1 MMNPSAG
8 PELVVVEVGS
18 GGDEEVRVVARRVGL
33 NRRELGYLPGQNRI
47 DMDIRLLALRCQIKP

>member
-18 GGDEEVRVVARRVGL
+18 GGDEEVSVVARRVGL
-33 NRRELGYLPGQNRI
+33 NRRELGYLPGENWI
-47 DMDIRLLALRCQIKP
+47 DMDIGLLTLRCQIKP